1 MAKTTVT
8 EGLAEILTISKRL
21 ETRRAN
27 CGQYLMRDAR
37 LKDPLES
44 DGGSQKYVTEER
56 QAVKDLEE
64 RIVQIRTAIQK
75 SNLSTYLKIQGI
87 DRPVQAWLN
96 WRREVSPGQ
105 KLFLANLRRGIDQGR
120 KDVQSKGMKLKEGSV
135 GDSGD
140 VLVALNEKD
149 LNEEIEKLDLILGE
163 LDGKLSLTN
172 ALTTI
177 EV

>member
-1 MAKTTVT
+1 MAKTTIT
-8 EGLAEILTISKRL
+8 EALSEIATIGKRL
-21 ETRRAN
+21 ETRRQNA
-27 CGQYLMRDAR
+27 GTYLMRDAR

-75 SNLSTYLKIQGI
+75 SNLSTYLKIQGV

-105 KLFLANLRRGIDQGR
+105 KLFLANLRRGIDQGK

-149 LNEEIEKLDLILGE
+149 LNEDIEKLDLILGE